1 MISAGSI
8 GVVIVLLLL
17 ATTALCLSTG
27 NTRRS
32 YSTLARSDEVVVA
45 GKTVALEQLAASY
58 QPQLAQRA
66 GEESPPALTMWWEAI
81 DAGDAV
87 ALVYHPVWQDERHP
101 DPLLHWLYYAYRAI
115 VYGMP
120 VRDIEYIQIN
130 ISRADGRIERVRYE
144 GSTAAAYDQP
154 IAEHIRITIDRSGA
168 EYTET
173 ATLPNNETRAR
184 PVRVAGP
191 RLSFGITTWSH
202 QFVLLEEAVGSYAV
216 PVPMPLAY
224 LTEENYA
231 KHKLARRSQGD
242 FVTREGAVGRTA
254 KSVIRTVM
262 LGPPYILSQ
271 LRYANTPR

>member
-1 MISAGSI
+1 MIFASSI
-8 GVVIVLLLL
+8 GVVVVFLL
-17 ATTALCLSTG
+17 ATTALCLLTG

-32 YSTLARSDEVVVA
+32 YSTLARSDEVIVA

-66 GEESPPALTMWWEAI
+66 GEKSPPALTMWWEAI
-81 DAGDAV
+81 DAGDAI

-101 DPLLHWLYYAYRAI
+101 APLLHWLYYAYRAI

-130 ISRADGRIERVRYE
+130 ISRADGRIQRVRYE
-144 GSTAAAYDQP
+144 GSTATAYNQP

-173 ATLPNNETRAR
+173 ATLPDEQPRVR
-184 PVRVAGP
+184 PVQVAGP
-191 RLSFGITTWSH
+191 RLSFGIATWSH
-202 QFVLLEEAVGSYAV
+202 QFILLENCADSYTV
-216 PVPMPLAY
+216 PVPMTLVY

-242 FVTREGAVGRTA
+242 FRYPGRP
-254 KSVIRTVM
+254 
-262 LGPPYILSQ
+262 GGQ
-271 LRYANTPR
+271 NG